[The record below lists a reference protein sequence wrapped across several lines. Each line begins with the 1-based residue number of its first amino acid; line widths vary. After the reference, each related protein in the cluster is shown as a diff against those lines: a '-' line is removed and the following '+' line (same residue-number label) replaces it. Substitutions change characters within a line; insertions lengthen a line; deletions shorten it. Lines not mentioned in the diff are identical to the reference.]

1 MLRLPAEGRLGARAG
16 ASTSTF
22 SNPEALSNW
31 KKEIQKPVL
40 PREAE
45 PARAAEKRARLRLE
59 ARTPP
64 PALPQDQQRALQP
77 SPHFQEH
84 ARVRRSRRHGGH
96 PARGSSDP
104 GHQGRKGAARATRAR
119 AGPAAAAVWAARAA
133 RASRTRRSAARQPTA
148 PPAGRRARR
157 REDSI

>member
-16 ASTSTF
+16 ASNSTL

-64 PALPQDQQRALQP
+64 PALPQDQQRTLQP

-84 ARVRRSRRHGGH
+84 ARLRRSRRHGGH
-96 PARGSSDP
+96 PVRGSSDL
-104 GHQGRKGAARATRAR
+104 GHQGRKGAARATRAG
-119 AGPAAAAVWAARAA
+119 AGAAAAAVWAARV
-133 RASRTRRSAARQPTA
+133 SRTRRSAARQPTA
-148 PPAGRRARR
+148 PPAGRRAYR